1 MTNSTALKIVT
12 TAIWSGL
19 VLGYCFEYK
28 MNRNR
33 MTPMEM
39 EDRRRYEEF
48 KRDREYEY
56 LRINKVKMP

>member
-19 VLGYCFEYK
+19 VLGYYFEYK

-39 EDRRRYEEF
+39 EDRLRF
-48 KRDREYEY
+48 QREYEY
-56 LRINKVKMP
+56 LRNNKVKMP

>member
-39 EDRRRYEEF
+39 EDRLRF
-48 KRDREYEY
+48 QREYEY